1 MKNNDTICAVSTP
14 AGVGGIAVIRI
25 SGAKSTELCGKFLCN
40 SKGKKVGDK
49 LEANKSTFCRF
60 YDCETLVDEVV
71 ATYFAAPH
79 SYTGEDTVEISC
91 HGSVYVQQ
99 KIIETLLANGI
110 RMAEAG
116 EFTLRA
122 FLNGKMD
129 LSQAEAVADLVD
141 SNSEA
146 AHRLAISQLRGGFSR
161 RLSLLRQQF
170 VELSALLEL
179 ELDFSEEELEFAD
192 REKLHSLVQ
201 SIENE
206 LRELANSFRNGNAI
220 KKGVPV
226 TIVGKPNVG
235 KSTLLNALLND
246 DRAIVSAT
254 PGTTRDTVEDT
265 AVFDGIAFRFID
277 TAGIRNTNDEIE
289 NYGIE
294 RSYKAANNAL
304 FVLYLVDVSQ
314 STEQTVEKELDE
326 LREKVDFSDK
336 HLMVIYNKT
345 DLCDENI
352 IPLPDV
358 DTIAISAKKINDVS
372 LIINKLTKLFKSTL
386 QTGDTLL
393 TNTRHYEAICKTL
406 ESLSPVKEGLTSGMS
421 ADLLM
426 VDIRRALHYI
436 GQITGE
442 VTTDEVLGTIFSRF
456 CVGK

>member
-294 RSYKAANNAL
+294 RSYKAANNNNRVKTS
-304 FVLYLVDVSQ
+304 VLECS
-314 STEQTVEKELDE
+314 
-326 LREKVDFSDK
+326 
-336 HLMVIYNKT
+336 VI
-345 DLCDENI
+345 I
-352 IPLPDV
+352 
-358 DTIAISAKKINDVS
+358 
-372 LIINKLTKLFKSTL
+372 
-386 QTGDTLL
+386 
-393 TNTRHYEAICKTL
+393 
-406 ESLSPVKEGLTSGMS
+406 
-421 ADLLM
+421 
-426 VDIRRALHYI
+426 
-436 GQITGE
+436 
-442 VTTDEVLGTIFSRF
+442 
-456 CVGK
+456 